1 MNAPSLSDLR
11 NSAIRDLADEKM
23 DQVRELLLGDALRQM
38 EARLAFVESRLNEVE
53 IGIGRQLD
61 ALEARIEGLAGA
73 AEGDRRATFEALAR
87 SVADL
92 GEQIR
97 RISRA

>member
-1 MNAPSLSDLR
+1 MNAPTLSDLR
-11 NSAIRDLADEKM
+11 SSAMRDLSDEKM

-38 EARLAFVESRLNEVE
+38 EARLVFLESRFNEVE

-61 ALEARIEGLAGA
+61 ALEARIEGFAGA